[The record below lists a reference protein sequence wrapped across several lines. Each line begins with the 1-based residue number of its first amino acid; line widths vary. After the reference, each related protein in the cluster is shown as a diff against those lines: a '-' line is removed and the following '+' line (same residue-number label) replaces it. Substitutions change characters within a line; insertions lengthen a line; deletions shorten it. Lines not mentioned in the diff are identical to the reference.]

1 MTIDNF
7 NILFKKDQNKFY
19 LINKLNKSEC
29 KFVKLKD
36 LIELINKNIF
46 NNQIANNQIIQILY
60 RIIYKKCNKLYLINE
75 QIIENINNYDIIQM
89 SHKNKF
95 YNYTSIKIKIEE
107 YLTNSKSP
115 HHVKFK
121 KY

>member
-7 NILFKKDQNKFY
+7 NILFKKD
-19 LINKLNKSEC
+19 
-29 KFVKLKD
+29 
-36 LIELINKNIF
+36 
-46 NNQIANNQIIQILY
+46 QILY